1 MYKFSFIL
9 LYILTVS
16 RYAINYATLLF
27 LSFQNATK
35 IISKLF
41 TKINKGQPEKND
53 INILIATQELESFA
67 INYSKIHYET
77 NEEKVISQESFGE
90 FGVGLRR
97 GRVIRVRKRNFTL

>member
-1 MYKFSFIL
+1 MYKLSFIL

-16 RYAINYATLLF
+16 RYTINYGPFF

-35 IISKLF
+35 IISKF
-41 TKINKGQPEKND
+41 FAEIRKGQPEKND

-67 INYSKIHYET
+67 INYGKIHYKT

-90 FGVGLRR
+90 FV
-97 GRVIRVRKRNFTL
+97 VS